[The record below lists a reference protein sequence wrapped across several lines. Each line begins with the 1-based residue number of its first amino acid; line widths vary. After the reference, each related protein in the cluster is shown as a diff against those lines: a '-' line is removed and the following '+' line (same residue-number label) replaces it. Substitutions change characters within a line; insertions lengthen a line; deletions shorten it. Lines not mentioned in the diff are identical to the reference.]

1 MAQFDR
7 APLYLKQ
14 LEGNGV
20 QLQLTYKEQ
29 RTGLM
34 AVVTPSETQVL
45 TKSFNVSEWLLSL
58 GLYHHTKLFESQE
71 LTSVQALVLVNETD
85 LASLGV
91 PIVFF
96 TCKLFLL
103 LKGFLLALER

>member
-1 MAQFDR
+1 
-7 APLYLKQ
+7 
-14 LEGNGV
+14 
-20 QLQLTYKEQ
+20 
-29 RTGLM
+29 M

-45 TKSFNVSEWLLSL
+45 TKSFSVSEWLLSL

-91 PIVFF
+91 PIVFSHVTF
-96 TCKLFLL
+96 FYSLRASSWRSKDNCSSY
-103 LKGFLLALER
+103 